1 MQVKSPV
8 EIAEFAVDKEYA
20 AVADL
25 EERITRAIHDDG
37 LAAVDVKSG
46 SPILNPKP
54 WQSNARGADVFTNT
68 IVFVGDLQSK
78 EWRGQAISDGILAS
92 FCKDPTWLA
101 EHGDDG
107 A

>member
-1 MQVKSPV
+1 M
-8 EIAEFAVDKEYA
+8 KEYA

-37 LAAVDVKSG
+37 LAAVDVQSG
-46 SPILNPKP
+46 SL
-54 WQSNARGADVFTNT
+54 SNARGAGVSTNTKSTSTTFTNT
-68 IVFVGDLQSK
+68 IVFRGDLESK
-78 EWRGQAISDGILAS
+78 EWRVQAISDGILAS

>member
-1 MQVKSPV
+1 MQVQSPV

-37 LAAVDVKSG
+37 LAAVDVQSG
-46 SPILNPKP
+46 SLR
-54 WQSNARGADVFTNT
+54 NARGADVFTNT
-68 IVFVGDLQSK
+68 IVFCGDLQSK
-78 EWRGQAISDGILAS
+78 EWRVQAISDGILAS